1 MAWTGTTL
9 PFYRLPNY
17 MEQNPSWEVTV
28 PQLGNKCPA
37 FYGTWWFMTVL
48 TRAHHLSLY
57 LARRIQC
64 KPLHPT
70 HPFWHYPPSLLHHV
84 VPPKFCTHFSSPL
97 HIPHPLPNQ
106 NKIHYKNTKIKSQTK
121 TITHTCASSILLQM
135 NCRIGI
141 TSLKHDT
148 PEPPSQLAPVRFK
161 FLSSSWDSSSAQT
174 QE

>member
-1 MAWTGTTL
+1 MVPDSSWLCWQEPTTC
-9 PFYRLPNY
+9 PYTWPEEFSA
-17 MEQNPSWEVTV
+17 NPCTLLLWD
-28 PQLGNKCPA
+28 
-37 FYGTWWFMTVL
+37 
-48 TRAHHLSLY
+48 
-57 LARRIQC
+57 
-64 KPLHPT
+64 
-70 HPFWHYPPSLLHHV
+70 PFWHYPPSLLHHV

-106 NKIHYKNTKIKSQTK
+106 NAIHYKNTKIKSQTK

-174 QE
+174 QEQITC